1 MMSDNV
7 VHLLPREARATSLQK
22 RLRRHWQLYLI
33 LLAPFICLVIF
44 SYAPMFGV
52 VLAFKEFDS
61 SLGVLRSPWVGFK
74 HFVFFFSTASSRTI
88 IGNSLFLAFYWIM
101 AMVPPPV
108 ILAIALNEA
117 RSKRLRKSVQ
127 MITYAPYFISTV
139 VMVSI
144 IMQVLDVRTG
154 IVNKL
159 IAFIGG
165 RPSNLMA
172 NGALFPHVYVLSGI
186 WQSAGF
192 NAVIYLAA
200 LVSIDPG
207 LYEAALIDGASKVQR
222 IRYIDLPSLVPTI
235 AVLLLLNMGTIMTTG
250 TNFEKIFLMQ
260 NPANID
266 SSEVITTYV
275 YKVGLLSMNFGFS
288 TAVNLFNSVV
298 NLLLVFLTNATVKR
312 LGAPGLW

>member
-1 MMSDNV
+1 MSDSV
-7 VHLLPREARATSLQK
+7 VRLSSPGARA
-22 RLRRHWQLYLI
+22 RLFRRRVRKHWQLYLI
-33 LLAPFICLVIF
+33 LLAPFACLVIF
-44 SYAPMFGV
+44 SYVPMFGV
-52 VLAFKEFDS
+52 ILAFKEFNS
-61 SLGVLRSPWVGFK
+61 TLGVLGSPWVGFR

-88 IGNSLFLAFYWIM
+88 ITNSLFLAFYWII

-117 RSKRLRKSVQ
+117 RNRGLRKSVQ

-144 IMQVLDVRTG
+144 IMQLLDVRTG

-159 IAFIGG
+159 IMALGG
-165 RPSNLMA
+165 KPSNLMSS
-172 NGALFPHVYVLSGI
+172 GALFPHIYVLSGI
-186 WQSAGF
+186 WQACGF

-200 LVSIDPG
+200 LASIDPG
-207 LYEAALIDGASKVQR
+207 LYEAAVIDGASKLQR

-266 SSEVITTYV
+266 SAEVITTYV

-298 NLLLVFLTNATVKR
+298 NLLIVFLTNAAVKR
-312 LGAPGLW
+312 LGVSGLW